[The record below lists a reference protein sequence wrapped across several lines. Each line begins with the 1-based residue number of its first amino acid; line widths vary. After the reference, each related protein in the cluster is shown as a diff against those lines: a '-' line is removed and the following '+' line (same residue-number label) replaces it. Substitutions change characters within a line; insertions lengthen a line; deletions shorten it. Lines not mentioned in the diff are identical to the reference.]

1 MTSPAVTKP
10 IPVGP
15 YLFTERDARKTLLNA
30 PIIIDMMNGP
40 HVKGTIDHLRRRVD
54 QLLDGVDPLAL
65 SRDDLETTLATVW
78 ATLAAAP
85 ATLRS
90 AGVLPAHRKGRIERI
105 NTSKGGV
112 PKTPIGDEGVY
123 VDWNGLDGDV
133 QAAREHHGRPFQAL
147 CLWSAEVIDR
157 LRAEGH
163 PIFYGAAGENV
174 TMSGIPWDEVVP
186 GVRLRLDEVEC
197 EVWAYAVPCKKNA
210 QWMSDGDFMR
220 LHHDRGV
227 EQGRAVSR
235 VYATV
240 TRRGM
245 IRPGAEVILEP

>member
-1 MTSPAVTKP
+1 MTSPIANGP

-30 PIIIDMMNGP
+30 PIILDMMNGP
-40 HVKGTIDHLRRRVD
+40 RARGTIDHLVTRVD
-54 QLLDGVDPLAL
+54 QLLAGVDPLTLA
-65 SRDDLETTLATVW
+65 RDELEVTLATVW

-90 AGVLPAHRKGRIERI
+90 SGVLPTSRVGRIERVNI
-105 NTSKGGV
+105 SRGGV
-112 PKTPIGDEGVY
+112 PKTPVDETY

-157 LRAEGH
+157 LAADGH

-174 TMSGIPWDEVVP
+174 TISGIPWDDVVP
-186 GVRLRLDEVEC
+186 GVRLRIDDVEC

-210 QWMSDGDFMR
+210 QWMSDGDFQR
-220 LHHDRGV
+220 LHHDRTAETGV
-227 EQGRAVSR
+227 ALSR

-240 TRRGM
+240 TARGT
-245 IRPGAEVILEP
+245 IRTGAEVVLEP

>member
-1 MTSPAVTKP
+1 MTSPAARTA

-15 YLFTERDARKTLLNA
+15 YLFTERDARKTLINA
-30 PIIIDMMNGP
+30 PIILDMMNGP
-40 HVKGTIDHLRRRVD
+40 HARGAIDHLRARVD
-54 QLLDGVDPLAL
+54 DVLRDVDPLTL
-65 SRDDLETTLATVW
+65 DRETLEITLATVW

-85 ATLRS
+85 ATLRV
-90 AGVLPAHRKGRIERI
+90 AGVLPARRVGRIERI

-112 PKTPIGDEGVY
+112 PKTPIDETY

-147 CLWSAEVIDR
+147 CLWSAEVIDS
-157 LRAEGH
+157 LSADGH
-163 PIFYGAAGENV
+163 PIAYGSAGENV
-174 TMSGIPWDEVVP
+174 TISGLPWDDVVP
-186 GVRLRLDEVEC
+186 GVRLRIDEVEC

-220 LHHDRGV
+220 LHHDRGAQ
-227 EQGRAVSR
+227 EGRAVSR

-240 TRRGM
+240 TRRGAV
-245 IRPGAEVILEP
+245 RAGAEVVLEP

>member
-1 MTSPAVTKP
+1 MTKP

-15 YLFTERDARKTLLNA
+15 YLFTERDARKTLINA
-30 PIIIDMMNGP
+30 PVILDMMNGP
-40 HVKGTIDHLRRRVD
+40 HARGTIDHLRERLDRV
-54 QLLDGVDPLAL
+54 LDGIDPLAL
-65 SRDDLETTLATVW
+65 DRAELASVLATVW
-78 ATLAAAP
+78 GTLAATP
-85 ATLRS
+85 ATLRA
-90 AGVLPAHRKGRIERI
+90 AGVLPARHLGRIERI

-112 PKTPIGDEGVY
+112 PKTPIDSTY

-133 QAAREHHGRPFQAL
+133 QGAREHHGRPFQAL

-174 TMSGIPWDEVVP
+174 TIAGLPWDDVVP
-186 GVRLRLDEVEC
+186 GVRLRIDEVEC

-220 LHHDRGV
+220 LHHDRAD
-227 EQGRAVSR
+227 GRAVSR

-240 TRRGM
+240 VRRGN
-245 IRPGAEVILEP
+245 IRTGAEVVLEP

>member
-1 MTSPAVTKP
+1 MTKP
-10 IPVGP
+10 IPLGP

-30 PIIIDMMNGP
+30 PMILDMMNGP
-40 HVKGTIDHLRRRVD
+40 HANGAIDHLLTRVD

-65 SRDDLETTLATVW
+65 SRHELESTLATVW

-90 AGVLPAHRKGRIERI
+90 AGVLPARRVGRIECI

-112 PKTPIGDEGVY
+112 PKTPIDAEGVY
-123 VDWNGLDGDV
+123 VDWSGLDGDV

-147 CLWSAEVIDR
+147 CLWSADVIDR
-157 LRAEGH
+157 LAAEGH
-163 PIFYGAAGENV
+163 PIFDGAAGENV
-174 TMSGIPWDEVVP
+174 TVSGIPWDDVVP
-186 GVRLRLDEVEC
+186 GVRLRIDDVEC

-210 QWMSDGDFMR
+210 QWMIDGDFMR
-220 LHHDRGV
+220 LHHERGV
-227 EQGRAVSR
+227 EEGRAVSR

-240 TRRGM
+240 TRRGT
-245 IRPGAEVILEP
+245 IRPGAEIVLEP

>member
-1 MTSPAVTKP
+1 MTKP

-30 PIIIDMMNGP
+30 RIIFDMMNGS
-40 HVKGTIDHLRRRVD
+40 HANGSIDHLGARLD
-54 QLLDGVDPLAL
+54 GLLLGVDPLEL
-65 SRDDLETTLATVW
+65 ERDELAELLATVW

-90 AGVLPAHRKGRIERI
+90 AGVLPARRIGRVERI

-112 PKTPIGDEGVY
+112 PKSPISETY

-157 LRAEGH
+157 LVADGH

-174 TMSGIPWDEVVP
+174 TIAGIPWNEVVP
-186 GVRLRLDEVEC
+186 GARLRIDEVEC
-197 EVWAYAVPCKKNA
+197 EVWAFAVPCKKNA
-210 QWMSDGDFMR
+210 QWMRDGDFMR
-220 LHHDRGV
+220 LHH
-227 EQGRAVSR
+227 ERALVTGDAISR
-235 VYATV
+235 LYATV
-240 TRRGM
+240 TRRGN
-245 IRPGAEVILEP
+245 IRTGAEVVLEP